1 MDFLLA
7 ITGLGLLIAGGDL
20 LVRGAGGVSLRLGI
34 PPFVVGLTV
43 VALCTTSPEMVVSI
57 GAALAGVPGIAVG
70 NVVGSNIANVLLVL
84 GLPALVFA
92 TDLSAGSA
100 QRSYGQTAAATG
112 LMIVLCFFGPL
123 RIWHGIVLLGL
134 LVLLVADLFVQAR
147 KGRLEINDE
156 VAELRGDLPVMRLLA
171 LIGAALIALP
181 LGAQLTIDGAVGLA
195 GRFRVPEAVIGLTV
209 IAFGTSLPELATT
222 LTAAAR
228 GRADVALGNV
238 IGACILNILLVGGII
253 SLFGP
258 VPIAPDILVRD
269 LWVMLAATIALA
281 PAVLFGWR
289 IRRAGG
295 LVFVFAYGGYVCSV
309 FI

>member
-123 RIWHGIVLLGL
+123 RIWHGIVLLGP